1 MRHRVIGLV
10 AVVGLVGCVAG
21 TPAVAPSPSAAPS
34 TGAPAIDTEGCEH
47 LAKGPA
53 EAVTVASSAAPD
65 APVVTS
71 EHKRYDLTLRAF
83 GGKQGGVVR
92 FNSPAA
98 SDFVVFFGQ
107 DVPLRVTDA
116 TGQEVPVT
124 LSKGSLQCSDIV
136 ARYAVKLD
144 VGVYYMQV
152 GPTDLKSASVVIED
166 EHGPSDEE

>member
-1 MRHRVIGLV
+1 MHRVWGLV
-10 AVVGLVGCVAG
+10 ALLSLVGCVAG
-21 TPAVAPSPSAAPS
+21 TPSVQPSGSASPS

-53 EAVTVASSAAPD
+53 EAVTAAPSAAPS

-71 EHKRYDLTLRAF
+71 EHKRYDLTLGAF
-83 GGKQGGVVR
+83 GAQQGGVVR

-107 DVPLRVTDA
+107 DVPLKVTDA

-124 LSKGSLQCSDIV
+124 VTHGSLQCSDIV
-136 ARYAVKLD
+136 ARYAMKLD
-144 VGVYYMQV
+144 VGVYYLQV
-152 GPTDLKSASVVIED
+152 GPTDLKSVSVVIED
-166 EHGPSDEE
+166 EHGPSDAE